1 LTFSG
6 AALVPE
12 PAVGTL
18 PDASADAVAAGALA
32 DSVTLD
38 AADDVPGLQAD
49 SASPMPK
56 PSAEMPVSLV
66 AQMKYREFTV
76 ISLTMQMD

>member
-6 AALVPE
+6 AALVTD

-18 PDASADAVAAGALA
+18 PGASADAAAAGALA

-49 SASPMPK
+49 SASPTPK
-56 PSAEMPVSLV
+56 PSAEMPVSRV
-66 AQMKYREFTV
+66 AQM
-76 ISLTMQMD
+76 Q